1 MLPHPFKNL
10 KIQKY
15 YQNETKFN
23 GVYSRKIVLKIKNWA
38 YVINRDEFKSTGT
51 HWIGL
56 YVDRN
61 NATYFG
67 SFGV

>member
-1 MLPHPFKNL
+1 MLPHPFKNF

-23 GVYSRKIVLKIKNWA
+23 GVYSRKNVLKIKNWA

-56 YVDRN
+56 YVDRK